1 MVILSRG
8 VPRVVEF
15 QVSWHFKFRGT
26 TRGVAFHALKSHGIT
41 RGVALHAIPLRVNL
55 W

>member
-8 VPRVVEF
+8 VPRVVAF
-15 QVSWHFKFRGT
+15 HVSWHFKFRGT
-26 TRGVAFHALKSHGIT
+26 TRGVEFHALKSRGIT
-41 RGVALHAIPLRVNL
+41 RGVTLHAVPSCVNL

>member
-8 VPRVVEF
+8 VPRVVAF
-15 QVSWHFKFRGT
+15 HVSWYFKFRGT
-26 TRGVAFHALKSHGIT
+26 TRGVAFHALKSRGIT
-41 RGVALHAIPLRVNL
+41 RGVALHAIPSRVNL